1 MLSSPSPL
9 FLSLH
14 CLSHFF
20 IAHGL
25 REQLA
30 FWMLFPPLWAHIDW
44 LPPPNKKK
52 QSSMRCRQ
60 PAFCWCCSK
69 KKSEGGKKK
78 KRGAGKSSG
87 GFSITCWGIS
97 VLPLPASPAVMRING
112 VYHISLMCFCQVESN
127 SRLLCLQSPVLLL
140 LLLLF
145 LLFILFIAPAGSLH
159 PFAVVFVDRTP
170 LLSLQRWRRVAPKV
184 P

>member
-1 MLSSPSPL
+1 MLSTPSPL

-44 LPPPNKKK
+44 LSRAAWGAGS
-52 QSSMRCRQ
+52 QLSAGAAQ
-60 PAFCWCCSK
+60 K
-69 KKSEGGKKK
+69 KKSEGGKEKNKEK

-87 GFSITCWGIS
+87 GFSATCRGMS
-97 VLPLPASPAVMRING
+97 VLPLSASPAVMRING
-112 VYHISLMCFCQVESN
+112 VYHISLMSFSQVESN
-127 SRLLCLQSPVLLL
+127 SCLPCLQSPVLLL
-140 LLLLF
+140 LLLL
-145 LLFILFIAPAGSLH
+145 IAPADSLH
-159 PFAVVFVDRTP
+159 PFAIVFVDRTP
-170 LLSLQRWRRVAPKV
+170 LLSLQHWHRVTHTIP
-184 P
+184 